1 MGEIEGRPGVRK
13 SEFPPTEAEV
23 EAERAWRVER
33 WRDRNGDPGDPS
45 HCTCGVERR
54 AEFSPLGPPAGCFL
68 ALGSRLGLVG
78 TVPSRW

>member
-33 WRDRNGDPGDPS
+33 WRDRNGDKGMS
-45 HCTCGVERR
+45 GERR
-54 AEFSPLGPPAGCFL
+54 RKLIQPEPARLTPLGEKL
-68 ALGSRLGLVG
+68 LGLE
-78 TVPSRW
+78 PW